1 MTVLKPMIKEE
12 LEKIFDK
19 KAIEI
24 LEFQLE
30 KSIIAQ
36 PEVKRYQDNQRLQIT
51 KEYLEQ
57 WCVQAIDAEPV
68 GAGSYPVD
76 VIGKTG
82 DLKWGADI
90 KSLACKINK
99 NGELSDSESGET
111 SLAQKFTGTGTD
123 LDTLFKNKQFDE
135 IKSGWL
141 EIVKRKNESV
151 LKDHKL
157 DKIYYFFFLRGD
169 QKFYLCGI
177 EVNIDN
183 LPNVNVNL
191 ENTTN
196 DSLFLENYIERK
208 YGSTKIYK
216 AKKRL
221 ELRLRPKNWVEDG
234 FGIEL
239 AIPKSLETVNLR
251 EVDLE
256 SYKKLLFR

>member
-1 MTVLKPMIKEE
+1 MTVLKPMIKEN

-76 VIGKTG
+76 IIGKTG
-82 DLKWGADI
+82 DLKWGTDI

-123 LDTLFKNKQFDE
+123 LDTLFKNKQYDK
-135 IKSGWL
+135 IKDGWL
-141 EIVKRKNESV
+141 EIVKRKNE
-151 LKDHKL
+151 
-157 DKIYYFFFLRGD
+157 IYYFFFLRGD

-183 LPNVNVNL
+183 LSNVKINL

-196 DSLFLENYIERK
+196 DSLFLENYIEKK

-234 FGIEL
+234 LCIEL
-239 AIPKSLETVNLR
+239 DIPKSLGTVNLR

-256 SYKKLLFR
+256 SYKKLLFK